1 MSNWI
6 FISGQIW
13 LANLTKPHFLIHFWP
28 FWLLLIRKWPNPPFL
43 NIKIH
48 FLSKPNEFFK
58 KGIKNLVISV
68 IWPLGGY
75 TRVSQRTLD
84 TWNGMLWE
92 IFLNLKPMEI
102 AKRPYNI
109 ICRSIKVMH
118 FCQIIRAWLNIGAC
132 HAHLKFEI

>member
-1 MSNWI
+1 MIRI
-6 FISGQIW
+6 FETVKEKSVSTSINVDPI
-13 LANLTKPHFLIHFWP
+13 
-28 FWLLLIRKWPNPPFL
+28 NPR
-43 NIKIH
+43 
-48 FLSKPNEFFK
+48 
-58 KGIKNLVISV
+58 
-68 IWPLGGY
+68 GGGS
-75 TRVSQRTLD
+75 TVFCFGLSQRTLD

-132 HAHLKFEI
+132 HAHLKFET